1 MTTLATGVAVY
12 AALVLLLPGFGPPFI
27 LERRTMMPLAI
38 VAHLTPIRSVPF
50 LTQYHFWIAVLGYAI
65 LLWRTV
71 F

>member
-1 MTTLATGVAVY
+1 MAIRIETRQPS
-12 AALVLLLPGFGPPFI
+12 VLFVVLSLI
-27 LERRTMMPLAI
+27 VVIVAI